1 MIVSTLILTFCDPLS
16 VWTAPCE
23 DMGHHEPE
31 HPPCDWDRR
40 LRQGCQ
46 LSLLLQAG
54 KKIMNIEYKP
64 VSNAVHR
71 CPCGSRDIWI
81 FQWYLKSYWYL
92 RSISTFDTILY
103 IRFTDLVCSD
113 DRDVSSFSFFF
124 YSIFIWRNAHGCMLI
139 NNQ

>member
-1 MIVSTLILTFCDPLS
+1 MIISTLILTFCDPLS

-31 HPPCDWDRR
+31 HPPCDRDRR

-64 VSNAVHR
+64 ISNAVHR
-71 CPCGSRDIWI
+71 HPCGSRDIWI

-103 IRFTDLVCSD
+103 IRFTDLVCS
-113 DRDVSSFSFFF
+113 VMIYMCQAFHFITASSFHMKKCSWLH
-124 YSIFIWRNAHGCMLI
+124 SDK
-139 NNQ
+139 

>member
-1 MIVSTLILTFCDPLS
+1 MIISTLILTFCDPLS

-31 HPPCDWDRR
+31 HPPCDRDRR

-46 LSLLLQAG
+46 LPLLLQAG

-71 CPCGSRDIWI
+71 HPCGSRDIWI

-113 DRDVSSFSFFF
+113 DIDVSSFSFFLQH
-124 YSIFIWRNAHGCMLI
+124 YHMKKCSWLHADK
-139 NNQ
+139 

>member
-1 MIVSTLILTFCDPLS
+1 MIISTLILTFCDPLS

-31 HPPCDWDRR
+31 HPPCDRDRR

-46 LSLLLQAG
+46 LPLLLQAG

-92 RSISTFDTILY
+92 RSIFTFDTILY

-124 YSIFIWRNAHGCMLI
+124 LQHFHMKKCSWLHADK
-139 NNQ
+139 